1 MSVEE
6 GRLIRQARKKSGYTQ
21 LELCKKLG
29 LSHAPINQVENGWE
43 SISLFNLRMICEA
56 IGLEVVIREKKQNQ
70 VIIESNPV
78 TGSNWMHDQFMA
90 SKFKK

>member
-1 MSVEE
+1 LDINFYPIFEEITNQMSVEE
-6 GRLIRQARKKSGYTQ
+6 GLLIRRSRKKSGYTQ

-56 IGLEVVIREKKQNQ
+56 IGLEVVIKEKRE
-70 VIIESNPV
+70 
-78 TGSNWMHDQFMA
+78 G
-90 SKFKK
+90 